1 MIESIV
7 RILTIILFLAVLWV
21 AIYISFGTSI
31 SGTDSSLRTTN
42 IIFIMILIT
51 LFIAGG
57 IIWFILNALK
67 FI

>member
-1 MIESIV
+1 MIESIIS
-7 RILTIILFLAVLWV
+7 ILTIILFLAVLWL

-31 SGTDSSLRTTN
+31 SGTDSSIRTTN

-51 LFIAGG
+51 LVIACGV
-57 IIWFILNALK
+57 IWFILNAFS